1 MPYKLVSR
9 NNKKEDTII
18 NINGIKIGGDNFTLI
33 AGPCAIENREMIFEI
48 AEEVKKNGGQFL
60 RGGAFKPRTSPYD
73 FQGLGEEGL
82 RYMREAADA
91 NGLLVITEIMD
102 TKDIPLFIKYSD
114 ILQVGTRNMQN
125 FSLLKELGSCGKPV
139 MLKRGMSATIKE
151 FLMAAEYLM
160 AYGNSEVILCERG
173 VRTFETA
180 TRNTFDI
187 NAVALLREKTHLPV
201 IADPSHGTGRK
212 SIVVPVACAAVVAGA
227 QGVTIEIHKNPSC
240 ALSDGPQS
248 LNFDEFTKCVKKLK
262 IAEQAKKA
270 MNELDK

>member
-1 MPYKLVSR
+1 
-9 NNKKEDTII
+9 
-18 NINGIKIGGDNFTLI
+18 
-33 AGPCAIENREMIFEI
+33 
-48 AEEVKKNGGQFL
+48 
-60 RGGAFKPRTSPYD
+60 
-73 FQGLGEEGL
+73 
-82 RYMREAADA
+82 MREAADA

>member
-9 NNKKEDTII
+9 NSKKEDTII
-18 NINGIKIGGDNFTLI
+18 DINGVKIGGENFTLI

-48 AEEVKKNGGQFL
+48 AAEVKRNGGQFL

-82 RYMREAADA
+82 RFMREAADEY
-91 NGLLVITEIMD
+91 GLLVITEIMD
-102 TKDIPLFIKYSD
+102 SKDIPLLVKYSD
-114 ILQVGTRNMQN
+114 VLQVGTRNMQN
-125 FSLLKELGSCGKPV
+125 FSLLKELGKCGKPV
-139 MLKRGMSATIKE
+139 MLKRGMAATIKE

-160 AYGNSEVILCERG
+160 AYGNHEVILCERG
-173 VRTFETA
+173 IRTFETA

-187 NAVALLREKTHLPV
+187 NAVALLKEKTHLPV

-212 SIVVPVACAAVVAGA
+212 AIVVPVACAAVIAGA
-227 QGVTIEIHKNPSC
+227 QGITIEIHKNPSC

-248 LNFDEFTKCVKKLK
+248 LNFDEFEKCVKKLK
-262 IAEQAKKA
+262 IAREAKRE
-270 MNELDK
+270 MDELDK